1 VASFCELHF
10 ALRSISTR
18 GEVFASR
25 TRADSVKNPI
35 LRGDWI
41 FAILV
46 STLNR
51 VPLKHAEKIQRNL
64 SQDDAAYHPL

>member
-1 VASFCELHF
+1 MQYVVA
-10 ALRSISTR
+10 R
-18 GEVFASR
+18 G
-25 TRADSVKNPI
+25 
-35 LRGDWI
+35 GGI

-51 VPLKHAEKIQRNL
+51 VIRKHADKIQRNL